1 LSIPHTFMAV
11 FLKNNIFI
19 KFGINRHYLLLY
31 YQDGSLK
38 FNEYLK
44 LKSGIF
50 MDLNID
56 HLSHKDDDRSI
67 VISLA
72 HNYIQEGDVMADPDM
87 EIRIIPSMKMVEA
100 LTFQQDSTG
109 TYQQIYLED
118 GRFYPP
124 LKKELNNFLNSWLKN
139 LIEQGF
145 SNN

>member
-1 LSIPHTFMAV
+1 MIYETMYNKLV
-11 FLKNNIFI
+11 KL
-19 KFGINRHYLLLY
+19 GIIN
-31 YQDGSLK
+31 QDGSLK
-38 FNEYLK
+38 FDEYIK

-56 HLSHKDDDRSI
+56 HLSHKDDENSI

-72 HNYIQEGDVMADPDM
+72 HNFIQNGDVMADPDM
-87 EIRIIPSMKMVEA
+87 EIKIIPSMKMVEA

-109 TYQQIYLED
+109 TYQQVYLED
-118 GRFYPP
+118 GRFYPT
-124 LKKELNNFLNSWLKN
+124 LKTDLNNFLNSWLKN

>member
-1 LSIPHTFMAV
+1 MKKIIYETMYNKLV
-11 FLKNNIFI
+11 KL
-19 KFGINRHYLLLY
+19 GIID
-31 YQDGSLK
+31 QDGSLK
-38 FNEYLK
+38 FNEYIK

-72 HNYIQEGDVMADPDM
+72 HNYVQDGDVMADPDM

-100 LTFQQDSTG
+100 MTFQQDSTG
-109 TYQQIYLED
+109 TYQQVYLRD
-118 GRFYPP
+118 GRFYPT
-124 LKKELNNFLNSWLKN
+124 LKKDLNDFLNYWLKN

>member
-1 LSIPHTFMAV
+1 MKKIIYEIMYEKLV
-11 FLKNNIFI
+11 KL
-19 KFGINRHYLLLY
+19 GIIH
-31 YQDGSLK
+31 QDGSLK
-38 FNEYLK
+38 FNECLK

-72 HNYIQEGDVMADPDM
+72 HNYVQDGDVMADPDM

-109 TYQQIYLED
+109 TYQQVYLED
-118 GRFYPP
+118 GRFYPT
-124 LKKELNNFLNSWLKN
+124 LKKDLNDFLNYWLKN

>member
-1 LSIPHTFMAV
+1 MKKRIYETMYNKLV
-11 FLKNNIFI
+11 KL
-19 KFGINRHYLLLY
+19 GIIN
-31 YQDGSLK
+31 QDGSLK
-38 FNEYLK
+38 FNEYIK

-87 EIRIIPSMKMVEA
+87 EVRIIPSMKMVEA
-100 LTFQQDSTG
+100 LTFKQDSTG
-109 TYQQIYLED
+109 TYQQVYLED
-118 GRFYPP
+118 GRFYPT
-124 LKKELNNFLNSWLKN
+124 LKKDLNDFLNYWLKN

>member
-1 LSIPHTFMAV
+1 MKKRIYETMYNKLV
-11 FLKNNIFI
+11 KL
-19 KFGINRHYLLLY
+19 GIIN
-31 YQDGSLK
+31 QDGSLK
-38 FNEYLK
+38 FDEYIK

-109 TYQQIYLED
+109 TYHQVYLED
-118 GRFYPP
+118 GRFYPS

>member
-1 LSIPHTFMAV
+1 MYEKLV
-11 FLKNNIFI
+11 KL
-19 KFGINRHYLLLY
+19 GIIH
-31 YQDGSLK
+31 QDGSLK
-38 FNEYLK
+38 FNECLK

-72 HNYIQEGDVMADPDM
+72 HNYVQDGDVMADPDM

-109 TYQQIYLED
+109 TYQQVYLED
-118 GRFYPP
+118 GRFYPT
-124 LKKELNNFLNSWLKN
+124 LKKDLNDFLNYWLKN

>member
-1 LSIPHTFMAV
+1 MKKRIYETMYNKLV
-11 FLKNNIFI
+11 KL
-19 KFGINRHYLLLY
+19 GIIN
-31 YQDGSLK
+31 QDGSLK
-38 FNEYLK
+38 FNEYIK

-87 EIRIIPSMKMVEA
+87 EVKIIPSMKMVEA
-100 LTFQQDSTG
+100 LTFKQDSTG
-109 TYQQIYLED
+109 TYQQVYLED
-118 GRFYPP
+118 GRFYPT
-124 LKKELNNFLNSWLKN
+124 LKKDLNDFLNYWLKN

>member
-1 LSIPHTFMAV
+1 MMKKRIYETMYNKLV
-11 FLKNNIFI
+11 KL
-19 KFGINRHYLLLY
+19 GIIN
-31 YQDGSLK
+31 QDGSLK
-38 FNEYLK
+38 FNEYIK

-87 EIRIIPSMKMVEA
+87 EVKIIPSMKMVEA
-100 LTFQQDSTG
+100 LTFKQDSTG
-109 TYQQIYLED
+109 TYQQVYLED
-118 GRFYPP
+118 GRFYPT
-124 LKKELNNFLNSWLKN
+124 LKKDLNDFLNYWLKN

>member
-1 LSIPHTFMAV
+1 MMKKRIYETMYNKLV
-11 FLKNNIFI
+11 KL
-19 KFGINRHYLLLY
+19 GIIN
-31 YQDGSLK
+31 QDGSLK
-38 FNEYLK
+38 FNEYIK

-87 EIRIIPSMKMVEA
+87 EVRIIPSMKMVEA
-100 LTFQQDSTG
+100 LTFKQDSTG
-109 TYQQIYLED
+109 TYQQVYLED
-118 GRFYPP
+118 GRFYPT
-124 LKKELNNFLNSWLKN
+124 LKKDLNDFLNYWLKN